1 MKPDEPQDANLGQLN
16 IELAE
21 DVAEGLYS
29 NLVVIAN
36 SNEEFVLD
44 FVRVLPGV
52 PKARVKARIL
62 MTPQHAK
69 RLLFALQ
76 DNIGKYENMF
86 GEIRLTDP
94 AQPLPPLNFGG
105 PTGMA

>member
-1 MKPDEPQDANLGQLN
+1 MKPDEPTPDGLGQLN
-16 IELAE
+16 IELSE
-21 DVAEGLYS
+21 DVAEGTYS

-44 FVRVLPGV
+44 FVRVLPGL

-86 GEIRLTDP
+86 GEIRLTEP
-94 AQPLPPLNFGG
+94 AQPMPPLSFGG
-105 PTGMA
+105 PTGVA